1 ADEHGRFVFHP
12 SLVEQN
18 GKSLPIKIV
27 FWHEQ
32 YPKTAHSE
40 VPEFSWINGKRVVRL
55 RAYNVYEITPRA
67 IPNENNEPATYKR
80 PYHLVKQGETW
91 DVIEKE
97 AGVNR
102 YALQWENGLD
112 EATPLD
118 TLVGKKIYF
127 PRGTRKLK
135 PTPKTPSTTSGK
147 SENKQANKKASSVPK
162 QQEQK
167 AEEKKAQNQ
176 VMQARSENNGKPVD
190 VVEQDTS
197 VCLCRRNFTV
207 DEFKLIIQK
216 LYKSRA
222 IPNLWIPAMKTGA
235 APDDKSYESSVKE
248 LNRILE
254 KYEINSCLRK
264 LHFLAQI
271 FHETHGF
278 RSAQEYG
285 KTLPYDP
292 YRGRGLIHL
301 THSFNYKSF
310 SNYIND
316 EKIIA
321 NPLLVATKIEY
332 VFESGGW
339 YWRKGSAWGDLNKWA
354 DKDDLYYLNIG
365 VNGGFV
371 GFQERI
377 EYVQTLIELLNIRK
391 CSQTSKNESL
401 GIYKY
406 SSSDIRNTKYGKR
419 NEQKFKKFDM
429 R

>member
-1 ADEHGRFVFHP
+1 MNNKNHQQGYAIEFLGAHNEPLAHCYIELSINGYPVSESPLRADEHGRFVFHP

-32 YPKTAHSE
+32 YPKTVHSE

-162 QQEQK
+162 QQKQK

-176 VMQARSENNGKPVD
+176 VIQARSESNGKPI
-190 VVEQDTS
+190 DTVNKS
-197 VCLCRRNFTV
+197 CPEECKVT
-207 DEFKLIIQK
+207 EIIIFKTSKGNYII
-216 LYKSRA
+216 S
-222 IPNLWIPAMKTGA
+222 
-235 APDDKSYESSVKE
+235 KE
-248 LNRILE
+248 LWDFILNIE
-254 KYEINSCLRK
+254 KYVATPYVPSNGIDGKSGVTL
-264 LHFLAQI
+264 
-271 FHETHGF
+271 G
-278 RSAQEYG
+278 YG
-285 KTLPYDP
+285 YDLGQQTKKQCMMN
-292 YRGRGLIHL
+292 YLNFIHL
-301 THSFNYKSF
+301 
-310 SNYIND
+310 SN
-316 EKIIA
+316 
-321 NPLLVATKIEY
+321 
-332 VFESGGW
+332 
-339 YWRKGSAWGDLNKWA
+339 
-354 DKDDLYYLNIG
+354 
-365 VNGGFV
+365 
-371 GFQERI
+371 
-377 EYVQTLIELLNIRK
+377 
-391 CSQTSKNESL
+391 
-401 GIYKY
+401 
-406 SSSDIRNTKYGKR
+406 
-419 NEQKFKKFDM
+419 
-429 R
+429 